1 MTTATSDQG
10 PAPAQATDAAPVD
23 DHVILLAEDGTRIGH
38 TPRATVHGLDT
49 PLHLAFSCYLLRED
63 GQVLLTRRALAKRTW
78 PGVWTNS
85 FCGHPRFGEE
95 MTDAIRR
102 HAAHE
107 LGLEVSGI
115 EMVLPDFRYR
125 AVDASGVVENEICPV
140 FFATTTQDCEPNPD
154 EVMDLAWTS
163 MQDLGTAITATPWA
177 FSPWMVSQLNQLGE
191 IDLGAERR

>member
-1 MTTATSDQG
+1 MTTATSAQG
-10 PAPAQATDAAPVD
+10 ADSAPQTAQVD

-38 TPRATVHGLDT
+38 TPRATVHGFDT
-49 PLHLAFSCYLLRED
+49 PLHLAFSCYLLRAD

-95 MTDAIRR
+95 MSDAVRR

-107 LGLEVSGI
+107 LGLEVDGI
-115 EMVLPDFRYR
+115 ELVLPDFRYR

-140 FFATTTQDCEPNPD
+140 FFATTTQDPQPNPD

-191 IDLGAERR
+191 IDLGAETT